1 MRRSL
6 LPAAVV
12 AATLALVLAACA
24 PTPSAS
30 PSATAHRTA
39 KATPTPTPTET
50 ADPLPDDV
58 LFKITTT
65 ATAPD
70 GTAVALTETVKAPVA
85 QTDHQ
90 SGDQSQLDSECDGW
104 RQAFPSTQFVVAQV
118 TATLPNGANWTG
130 VDGQIAVDMAGY
142 PVWQGDQKPFQELC
156 ATAIIGVPGS
166 ARAVSPVASG
176 KPDATGG
183 WAVFR
188 YGFSVPGASGSDA
201 GDPTDAPTGG
211 SVVFSHCRIQM
222 GTAAK
227 PSIFAT
233 AWPTHPDSTDGSAC
247 QFGGQS

>member
-12 AATLALVLAACA
+12 AATLALALAACA
-24 PTPSAS
+24 PSAAK
-30 PSATAHRTA
+30 PTASAKPGRTA
-39 KATPTPTPTET
+39 SATPTATPSSS
-50 ADPLPDDV
+50 APPLPDDV
-58 LFKITTT
+58 LFKITAT

-70 GTAVALTETVKAPVA
+70 GTAVALAETVSAPVA
-85 QTDHQ
+85 KTDHQ
-90 SGDQSQLDSECDGW
+90 SGDESQLDSECDGW

-118 TATLPNGANWTG
+118 TATLPNGADWTDA
-130 VDGQIAVDMAGY
+130 DGQVAVDMAGY

-156 ATAIIGVPGS
+156 ATAIAGIPGS
-166 ARAVSPVASG
+166 ARAVSPVADG

-188 YGFSVPGASGSDA
+188 YGFSVPSASG
-201 GDPTDAPTGG
+201 GDGSTTPSGG
-211 SVVFSHCRIQM
+211 VTISRCRIQL

-227 PSIFAT
+227 PSIFAST
-233 AWPTHPDSTDGSAC
+233 WPANPITSNGSAC